1 MKKDYANNAISTQRH
16 GVTLLKLKRDQ
27 TNMLTL
33 IIENQK
39 ANFKNSGTKSSKI
52 SIEGGGGNAFKTNI
66 FFLFL

>member
-52 SIEGGGGNAFKTNI
+52 SIEGGG
-66 FFLFL
+66 